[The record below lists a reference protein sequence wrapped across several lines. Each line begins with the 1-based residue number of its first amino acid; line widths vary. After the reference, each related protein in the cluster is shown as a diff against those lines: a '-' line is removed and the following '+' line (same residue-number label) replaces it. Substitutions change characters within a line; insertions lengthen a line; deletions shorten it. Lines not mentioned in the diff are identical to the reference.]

1 MRLFDS
7 SSTGMAVLL
16 QSGGREVPWSDFLRE
31 FTARHKTNWTEVK
44 TSIIQAVTGQQD
56 ALLSLF
62 VWPNKLPHTRAHSH
76 AHTELFTLALPH
88 VTGRDAIYSVG
99 LLVKYPSLAPL
110 ITGVQPLSIFPNSPT
125 ATQCLNLLVGRERRD
140 VGDNFVKLLPY
151 HQN

>member
-1 MRLFDS
+1 
-7 SSTGMAVLL
+7 MAVFL
-16 QSGGREVPWSDFLRE
+16 QSGGHEVPWSDFLRE

-44 TSIIQAVTGQQD
+44 TSIIQAVTGQQG

-62 VWPNKLPHTRAHSH
+62 VWPNKLPHMRTHTHAHSH
-76 AHTELFTLALPH
+76 THTRTELFTLALPH
-88 VTGRDAIYSVG
+88 VTGRGAIYSVG

-110 ITGVQPLSIFPNSPT
+110 ITGVQPLSIFPNSTT
-125 ATQCLNLLVGRERRD
+125 ATQCLHLLVGRGGRD